1 MKFDS
6 LIKNYRHYSHI
17 SDEELYEK
25 YHDKM
30 PVFFVE
36 DIFKEK
42 YITIDGNNRE

>member
-1 MKFDS
+1 M
-6 LIKNYRHYSHI
+6 I

-36 DIFKEK
+36 DYLKDGYVNLKEENK
-42 YITIDGNNRE
+42 